1 MKKLRFISFAILA
14 TALIVV
20 SCPRPTD
27 TPEVPGNVQKAEE
40 KKDSPSGIQIKIS
53 GDERIDNTSLPAQTA
68 IKGQKWKDVKTS
80 IEEKVKL
87 SYGWN
92 NGDYHIYQW
101 RLGNEN
107 GTLLSDDYKFTTNT
121 TIYAVT
127 NYAKFNLVEN
137 GTAID
142 EYKGYLGEKPRGKII
157 IPEGVTKINGGD
169 RSGAFSG
176 CSGLTSLTLPDGL
189 TSIGIG
195 AFVDCSGL
203 TSIDLSACTKLTSI
217 EWGAFYDCSGLTSI
231 DLSACTKLTSIEYN
245 TFAGCSGLTSIT
257 LPDGLTSI
265 EYNTFAGCSGLTSI
279 TLPDGLTSI
288 EYDTFSGCSGLTSID
303 LSACTKLTSIG
314 NGAFYDCSGLTSITL
329 PDGLTSIGHYAF
341 EGCSKLTS
349 VTFTNRNG
357 WAVYDDQNYKNKHAD
372 ISSSGLDDTAK
383 AADLLTTT
391 YKDKYW
397 KRN

>member
-1 MKKLRFISFAILA
+1 
-14 TALIVV
+14 
-20 SCPRPTD
+20 
-27 TPEVPGNVQKAEE
+27 
-40 KKDSPSGIQIKIS
+40 
-53 GDERIDNTSLPAQTA
+53 IDNTSLPAQTA

-101 RLGNEN
+101 RLENEN
-107 GTLLSDDYKFTTNT
+107 GRLLSDDDEFTTDT

-127 NYAKFNLVEN
+127 NYKKFNLVEN

-189 TSIGIG
+189 TSIGIN

-231 DLSACTKLTSIEYN
+231 DLSACTKLTSI
-245 TFAGCSGLTSIT
+245 
-257 LPDGLTSI
+257 
-265 EYNTFAGCSGLTSI
+265 
-279 TLPDGLTSI
+279 
-288 EYDTFSGCSGLTSID
+288 
-303 LSACTKLTSIG
+303 G

-341 EGCSKLTS
+341 AGCSKLTS

-372 ISSSGLDDTAK
+372 ISSSGLDNTAK

>member
-101 RLGNEN
+101 RLENEN
-107 GTLLSDDYKFTTNT
+107 GRLLSDDDEFTTDT

-127 NYAKFNLVEN
+127 NYKKFNLVEN

-189 TSIGIG
+189 TSIGIN

-217 EWGAFYDCSGLTSI
+217 GFGAFR
-231 DLSACTKLTSIEYN
+231 
-245 TFAGCSGLTSIT
+245 
-257 LPDGLTSI
+257 
-265 EYNTFAGCSGLTSI
+265 GCSGLTSI

-341 EGCSKLTS
+341 AGCSKLTS

-357 WAVYDDQNYKNKHAD
+357 WAVYHDQNYKNKHAD

>member
-27 TPEVPGNVQKAEE
+27 TPEVPGNVQKAEEKKPEVKDPKAEE

-87 SYGWN
+87 SSGWN

-101 RLGNEN
+101 RLENEN
-107 GTLLSDDYKFTTNT
+107 GRLLSDDDEFTTDT

-127 NYAKFNLVEN
+127 NYKKFNLVED

-142 EYKGYLGEKPRGKII
+142 GNKGYLGEKPRGKII

-169 RSGAFSG
+169 KSGAFSG
-176 CSGLTSLTLPDGL
+176 CSELTSLTLPDGL

-195 AFVDCSGL
+195 AFVGCSGL
-203 TSIDLSACTKLTSI
+203 TSIDFSACTKLTSI
-217 EWGAFYDCSGLTSI
+217 GIG
-231 DLSACTKLTSIEYN
+231 
-245 TFAGCSGLTSIT
+245 TFFGCSGLTSIT

-265 EYNTFAGCSGLTSI
+265 GIGAFRGCSGLTSI
-279 TLPDGLTSI
+279 TLPDGLKLI
-288 EYDTFSGCSGLTSID
+288 GE
-303 LSACTKLTSIG
+303 SA
-314 NGAFYDCSGLTSITL
+314 FVDCHNLTSIT
-329 PDGLTSIGHYAF
+329 
-341 EGCSKLTS
+341 
-349 VTFTNRNG
+349 FTNTDG
-357 WAVYDDQNYKNKHAD
+357 WAVYDDQNYENKQD
-372 ISSSGLDDTAK
+372 ISPSDLADSAGAAK
-383 AADLLTTT
+383 LLTTA
-391 YKDKYW
+391 YNYKYW

>member
-265 EYNTFAGCSGLTSI
+265 EY
-279 TLPDGLTSI
+279 
-288 EYDTFSGCSGLTSID
+288 DTFSGCSGLTSID